1 MGGFPQISQ
10 GLGAFDFSTRIKDRR
25 GEPRRSSHKAPQCGA
40 FRLLRYRRSERPFFI
55 LERWYFKKRPMYQGI
70 PPFWSTVVGKE
81 QDMKEDNREK
91 ITLWLQPDIL
101 RRVDSW
107 LEEDNCKTRRE
118 FVEKALRFYMGYLA
132 TEDTSEYLSRAL
144 VDTLQGI
151 VADNSNRLRTMIFKW
166 CVELNMMGH
175 TIAAHF
181 RADPI
186 NRRELRAYAVDEVKR
201 TNGQISFDRALD
213 QQRRL
218 QDNGL

>member
-1 MGGFPQISQ
+1 M
-10 GLGAFDFSTRIKDRR
+10 
-25 GEPRRSSHKAPQCGA
+25 
-40 FRLLRYRRSERPFFI
+40 SE
-55 LERWYFKKRPMYQGI
+55 ENKKR
-70 PPFWSTVVGKE
+70 TAV
-81 QDMKEDNREK
+81 
-91 ITLWLQPDIL
+91 WLSPGVI
-101 RRVDSW
+101 RRMDSW
-107 LEEDNCKTRRE
+107 LEEDNCNTRSE
-118 FVEKALRFYMGYLA
+118 FIEKALRFYMGYLA
-132 TEDTSEYLSRAL
+132 TEDTSEYLSQAL

-213 QQRRL
+213 QQRRFL
-218 QDNGL
+218 DDGL

>member
-1 MGGFPQISQ
+1 MS
-10 GLGAFDFSTRIKDRR
+10 D
-25 GEPRRSSHKAPQCGA
+25 EN
-40 FRLLRYRRSERPFFI
+40 
-55 LERWYFKKRPMYQGI
+55 KKR
-70 PPFWSTVVGKE
+70 TAV
-81 QDMKEDNREK
+81 
-91 ITLWLQPDIL
+91 WLSPGVI
-101 RRVDSW
+101 RRMDSW
-107 LEEDNCKTRRE
+107 LEEDNCSTRSE
-118 FVEKALRFYMGYLA
+118 FIEKALRFYMGYLA
-132 TEDTSEYLSRAL
+132 TEDTSAYLSQTL

-213 QQRRL
+213 QQRRFL
-218 QDNGL
+218 DDDL

>member
-1 MGGFPQISQ
+1 M
-10 GLGAFDFSTRIKDRR
+10 DDKN
-25 GEPRRSSHKAPQCGA
+25 
-40 FRLLRYRRSERPFFI
+40 RL
-55 LERWYFKKRPMYQGI
+55 
-70 PPFWSTVVGKE
+70 
-81 QDMKEDNREK
+81 K
-91 ITLWLQPDIL
+91 ITLWLKPDIV
-101 RRVDSW
+101 RRMDGW
-107 LEEDNCKTRRE
+107 LEEDNCKSRGE
-118 FVEKALRFYMGYLA
+118 FAEKALRFYMGYLA
-132 TEDTSEYLSRAL
+132 TEDTSEYLSQAL

-213 QQRRL
+213 QQRRFL
-218 QDNGL
+218 DDGQ

>member
-1 MGGFPQISQ
+1 M
-10 GLGAFDFSTRIKDRR
+10 D
-25 GEPRRSSHKAPQCGA
+25 EEN
-40 FRLLRYRRSERPFFI
+40 RL
-55 LERWYFKKRPMYQGI
+55 
-70 PPFWSTVVGKE
+70 
-81 QDMKEDNREK
+81 K
-91 ITLWLQPDIL
+91 ITLWLKPGIVRQMDG
-101 RRVDSW
+101 W
-107 LEEDNCKTRRE
+107 LEEDNCKSRGE
-118 FVEKALRFYMGYLA
+118 FAEKALRFYMGYLA
-132 TEDTSEYLSRAL
+132 TEDTSEYLSQVL
-144 VDTLQGI
+144 VDTLHGI

-218 QDNGL
+218 LDDGL

>member
-1 MGGFPQISQ
+1 MS
-10 GLGAFDFSTRIKDRR
+10 D
-25 GEPRRSSHKAPQCGA
+25 EN
-40 FRLLRYRRSERPFFI
+40 
-55 LERWYFKKRPMYQGI
+55 KKR
-70 PPFWSTVVGKE
+70 TAV
-81 QDMKEDNREK
+81 
-91 ITLWLQPDIL
+91 WLSPGVI
-101 RRVDSW
+101 RHMDSW
-107 LEEDNCKTRRE
+107 LEEDNCSTRSE
-118 FVEKALRFYMGYLA
+118 FIEKALRFYMGYLA
-132 TEDTSEYLSRAL
+132 TEDTSEYLSQAL

-151 VADNSNRLRTMIFKW
+151 VADNSNRLRTLIFKW

-218 QDNGL
+218 LDDGL

>member
-1 MGGFPQISQ
+1 M
-10 GLGAFDFSTRIKDRR
+10 
-25 GEPRRSSHKAPQCGA
+25 
-40 FRLLRYRRSERPFFI
+40 SE
-55 LERWYFKKRPMYQGI
+55 ENKKR
-70 PPFWSTVVGKE
+70 TAV
-81 QDMKEDNREK
+81 
-91 ITLWLQPDIL
+91 WLSPGVI
-101 RRVDSW
+101 RRMDSW
-107 LEEDNCKTRRE
+107 LEEDNCSTRSE
-118 FVEKALRFYMGYLA
+118 FIEKALRFYMGYLA
-132 TEDTSEYLSRAL
+132 TEDTSEYLSQAL

-213 QQRRL
+213 QQRRFL
-218 QDNGL
+218 DDDL

>member
-1 MGGFPQISQ
+1 MS
-10 GLGAFDFSTRIKDRR
+10 D
-25 GEPRRSSHKAPQCGA
+25 EN
-40 FRLLRYRRSERPFFI
+40 
-55 LERWYFKKRPMYQGI
+55 KKR
-70 PPFWSTVVGKE
+70 TAV
-81 QDMKEDNREK
+81 
-91 ITLWLQPDIL
+91 WLSPGVI
-101 RRVDSW
+101 RRMDSW
-107 LEEDNCKTRRE
+107 LEEDNCNTRSE
-118 FVEKALRFYMGYLA
+118 FIEKALWFYMGYLA
-132 TEDTSEYLSRAL
+132 TEDTSEYLSQAL
-144 VDTLQGI
+144 VNTLQGI

-218 QDNGL
+218 LDDRL